1 MDVYTRAASR
11 LAGLYTQSFGGKAS
25 GRYRLSAKQ
34 MKELLGRKRLYDDDI
49 ALLTRAAL
57 EEGVVLIDMDNFFVI
72 MAANS
77 FVNYRR
83 LSGDALAEMSA
94 PATMTNDV

>member
-1 MDVYTRAASR
+1 MNIYAEAATH
-11 LAGLYTQSFGGKAS
+11 LAALYTKSFGGKAN
-25 GRYRLSAKQ
+25 GRYRMSAKQ
-34 MKELLGRKRLYDDDI
+34 MKELLGRKRLYADDV

-57 EEGVVLIDMDNFFVI
+57 EEGMVLIDMDSFFVV

-83 LSGDALAEMSA
+83 LSGDMLSEISM
-94 PATMTNDV
+94 PRDT